1 MLSSV
6 NRARVEIG
14 GNGTEKKIGKQVN
27 LCVFIVTVGPSK
39 PGPLQ
44 FFLHWWFDSYN
55 NWDSNFDSSRKGK
68 QVMR

>member
-1 MLSSV
+1 MDQRSITLGMISFILKIKFYNMLSSV

-44 FFLHWWFDSYN
+44 FLLH
-55 NWDSNFDSSRKGK
+55 
-68 QVMR
+68 

>member
-14 GNGTEKKIGKQVN
+14 GNGTQQKIGKYVN

-39 PGPLQ
+39 PGPLE
-44 FFLHWWFDSYN
+44 FFPHWWFDSYN
-55 NWDSNFDSSRKGK
+55 NWDSNFDSSSKGK